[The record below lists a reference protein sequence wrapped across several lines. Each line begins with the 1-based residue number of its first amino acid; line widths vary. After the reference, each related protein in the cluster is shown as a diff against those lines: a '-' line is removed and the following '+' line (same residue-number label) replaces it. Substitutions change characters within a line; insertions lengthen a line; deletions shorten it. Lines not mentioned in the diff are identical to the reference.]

1 MTEQEK
7 PATPPAVAFV
17 LSGGAALGA
26 SQVGMVRALLERG
39 IVPDLVVGTSIGSWN
54 GLWIAAHPNLEWL
67 DKLEQV
73 WRSITMMELFGD
85 NVISFVAN
93 RASKRPYLVSGD
105 GMERIYRRAVAL
117 GEMTDLTFEQLALP
131 FKVTVSNLLRGTSET
146 FDSGPIMPA
155 VLASSSIP
163 GIFPPRIIDGQQYV
177 DGGLLDNGGVGV
189 AVEAGAKR
197 IYVLNV
203 MSAEELTQPV
213 TTLTDLMV
221 RSFHLI
227 SSSHVNKAVRRYA
240 NQAEFIVLEDPASS
254 RANSLDF
261 RHARTHIASGY
272 AAAQA
277 KLDEHDRLMA
287 VRAALLAEA
296 TATANIPQLASA
308 KDDLLTQWLQ
318 QPAAQTAFQAV
329 ARVDLTMKER
339 WRQINDWLADSRE
352 KFSASLPR
360 RSA

>member
-1 MTEQEK
+1 MNQQGK
-7 PATPPAVAFV
+7 SAKTPPEVAFV

-26 SQVGMVRALLERG
+26 SQVGMLRALLERG
-39 IVPDLVVGTSIGSWN
+39 IKPDLIVGTSIGSWN
-54 GLWIAAHPNLEWL
+54 GLWLAAHPELEWL
-67 DKLEQV
+67 DMLEEV
-73 WRSITMMELFGD
+73 WHSITLLELFGD
-85 NVISFVAN
+85 NVISFVAH

-117 GEMTDLTFEQLALP
+117 GGIQDVTFEELSIP
-131 FKVTVSNLLRGTSET
+131 FKVTASNILRGTSET
-146 FDSGPIMPA
+146 FDSGPVMPA

-163 GIFPPRIIDGQQYV
+163 GLFPPRMIDGQQYV

-240 NQAEFIVLEDPASS
+240 DQVEFIVLEDHASA

-261 RHARTHIASGY
+261 RHSRTLIADGY
-272 AAAQA
+272 TAATK
-277 KLDEHDRLMA
+277 KLDEHERLMVA
-287 VRAALLAEA
+287 RAALLAEA
-296 TATANIPQLASA
+296 SHAAHALQESPRE
-308 KDDLLTQWLQ
+308 DLLTHWLQ
-318 QPAAQTAFQAV
+318 QPATQNAFQAL
-329 ARVDLTMKER
+329 AKVDLRVKER
-339 WRQINDWLADSRE
+339 WHQINDWFSGSRD
-352 KFSASLPR
+352 KLSTSLPR